1 MPLISVIIATKGR
14 PMLVMRAIA
23 SVLSQTV
30 ADLELIVVMDG
41 EDSETATRLMAITD
55 PRLRVYV
62 NPVSLGSGPTRNVG
76 AGHAAGQWIA
86 FLDDDDEWLPT
97 KIERQLA
104 LPIPPNGR
112 VLLSCRSAFVTP
124 YGTSVRPRD
133 IYDNKA
139 PFDEWLFDRRQLFG
153 GHSFIQT
160 SSLMIP
166 AALFREIRFPS
177 HNQHDDWE
185 FVLIAIKRL
194 DAVLL
199 TAPEILVR
207 HFAEEDR
214 RSLSAS
220 SRLESSL
227 RWARAMR
234 GLITERAFSG
244 FCLTVIAHQ
253 AKRYGGWRAFFTLL
267 DRAFQEGRPTAL
279 QLIIFLMVW
288 GMPRR
293 LHAAVRRLRPAALM
307 RADHAAIPS
316 HPLVP

>member
-14 PMLVMRAIA
+14 PVLLMRAIA
-23 SVLSQTV
+23 SVFGQTV
-30 ADLELIVVMDG
+30 ADLEIIVVMDG
-41 EDSETATRLMAITD
+41 EDSETAARLAAISD

-62 NPVSLGSGPTRNVG
+62 NPISLGSGRARNVG
-76 AGHAAGQWIA
+76 AAHAVGEWVA

-97 KIERQLA
+97 KIERQMA
-104 LPIPPNGR
+104 LPIPPGDR
-112 VLLSCRSAFVTP
+112 MLLSCRSAFITP
-124 YGTSVRPRD
+124 HGTSVRPRE
-133 IYDNKA
+133 IYDNER
-139 PFDEWLFDRRQLFG
+139 PFDEWLFDRRQMFG

-166 AALFREIRFPS
+166 TTLFRKIRFPS

-194 DAVLL
+194 NAVLL
-199 TAPEILVR
+199 TAPEILV
-207 HFAEEDR
+207 HHYAEEDR

-220 SRLESSL
+220 SRLDSSL

-253 AKRYGGWRAFFTLL
+253 AKRHGGWREFFILL
-267 DRAFQEGRPTAL
+267 GRAFQDGRPTAL
-279 QLIIFLMVW
+279 QLLIFLMVW

-293 LHAAVRRLRPAALM
+293 LHAALRRLRPAALA
-307 RADHAAIPS
+307 RGGRSAIAS
-316 HPLVP
+316 RPLGL